1 LCKNTAVKQRETFDP
16 MIIQNET
23 ARNDP
28 AVQQAIQ
35 SYLLHL
41 KKEEEYRNKVRQGL
55 IEHIP
60 STTWNISDHD

>member
-1 LCKNTAVKQRETFDP
+1 

-55 IEHIP
+55 IKHIP